1 MSNSLNAKIAQEER
15 KLKPRLKDFSPKV
28 SKEQLDRYKASY
40 TYRFEDLSFD
50 KCRLIPYVLDN
61 LIGCKVYWFPFE
73 KIFWQSDFSYKTAYC
88 TIAHKKFG
96 FYLYISK
103 DLTQEQADKIAAE
116 LKGHI
121 TFVVD
126 NLDTIVDLYAK
137 DALRNGRII
146 VNNKYEALE
155 DRYILYR
162 DLARQEVVDEFT
174 IEGLRSQKNTEEAW
188 KYFSKHRRI
197 RNSQHFHEETA
208 LVYFISLVEHIC
220 ILLYAFYHDG
230 GSVIDLANKDWARK
244 FEQVIGLDD
253 PKIKAGFEYLKSASL
268 YRRNPIAHGYL
279 TRKMTEASFFFAP
292 VKQRTPIN
300 LFNDEML
307 HNSAT
312 KLDLKKLDQLLD
324 DIKASKKFHNAM
336 RCISKDWLDISFD
349 QKSLAE
355 YSEVNLFNEQEL
367 EEYIDARSWDHDNA
381 ANMDW

>member
-1 MSNSLNAKIAQEER
+1 MINSLNAKITEEED
-15 KLKPRLKDFSPKV
+15 KLKPRLKDFSSHV
-28 SKEQLDRYKASY
+28 TEEQLARYEGSY

-50 KCRLIPYVLDN
+50 RCRLIPYVLNN

-73 KIFWQSDFSYKTAYC
+73 KILWQSDFSYKTAYC
-88 TIAHKKFG
+88 TISHKKFG

-103 DLTQEQADKIAAE
+103 DITQKQADKLADE
-116 LKGHI
+116 LKKHI
-121 TFVVD
+121 TATVEG
-126 NLDTIVDLYAK
+126 LDGIVDLHAK
-137 DALRNGRII
+137 DAMQSGRII

-162 DLARQEVVDEFT
+162 DLARQEIIGEFT
-174 IEGLRSQKNTEEAW
+174 VEGLRSQRNAKAARQ
-188 KYFSKHRRI
+188 YFDTHRRN
-197 RNSQHFHEETA
+197 RDSQHFHEETA
-208 LVYFISLVEHIC
+208 LVYFISLIEHIC

-244 FEQVIGLDD
+244 FEHVIGLGD

-307 HNSAT
+307 HDSAK
-312 KLDLKKLDQLLD
+312 KLDLERLDTLLY
-324 DIKASKKFHNAM
+324 DIKNSEKFHNAM
-336 RCISKDWLDISFD
+336 SCIAQSWFDISFD
-349 QKSLAE
+349 RKSLAD
-355 YSEVNLFNEQEL
+355 YSEVNGLNQQEL